1 MLFNGLENLRG
12 RVDGTAME
20 EDDDDDDGP
29 KGKLTAE
36 IVIILY

>member
-12 RVDGTAME
+12 RADSIAME
-20 EDDDDDDGP
+20 QDGDDDDGP
-29 KGKLTAE
+29 KGRLIAE